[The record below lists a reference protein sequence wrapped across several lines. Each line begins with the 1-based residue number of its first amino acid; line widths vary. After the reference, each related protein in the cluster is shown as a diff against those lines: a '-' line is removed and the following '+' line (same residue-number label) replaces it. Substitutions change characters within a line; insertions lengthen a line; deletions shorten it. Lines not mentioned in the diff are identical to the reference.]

1 MTGTPIRVLAVVN
14 SLEFGGTERM
24 LERLAVELEASGR
37 VAMTVASLEG
47 VGAIGTRLRGRGIEV
62 LAFGAR
68 GGTLR
73 IVGGG
78 FLALRRL
85 LRRRRFDLVHSFLYR
100 SHCAARLTRLVT
112 LRRVPLISSERC
124 LGDNRSRTTLWVNR
138 LSSPLSDRILAVSE
152 AVAERVVSR
161 DRVPRR
167 RIAVVRNGI
176 EAVEPVPRWGR
187 RLRARLG
194 IAPDEV
200 VLLLLGRLHAEKGPD
215 LFLEALAQL
224 DGAAIPR
231 WRALLVGDGPER
243 SALQDLARRRGLH
256 QRVVF
261 AGARGFVAPW
271 IEASDLL
278 VLPSREEGL
287 PVAPLEAMARGKP
300 VVASRVG
307 GSGEV
312 IVDGVTGRLVRSE
325 DPAVLAAALSEL
337 IRDPDLRHRL
347 GAESLQR
354 VRTEF
359 SIQRMVRDTL
369 MLYDELLRSR
379 RGPRLGSE
387 PQEPLWQP

>member
-47 VGAIGTRLRGRGIEV
+47 VGAIGARMRGRGIEV
-62 LAFGAR
+62 LAFGSR

-73 IVGGG
+73 VVGGG

-85 LRRRRFDLVHSFLYR
+85 LRSRRFDLVHSFLYR
-100 SHCAARLTRLVT
+100 SHCAARLTRLVS

-124 LGDNRSRTTLWVNR
+124 LGDNRSKATLWVNR

-152 AVAERVVSR
+152 AVAERVIRR
-161 DRVPRR
+161 DRIPRA

-176 EAVEPVPRWGR
+176 EAVEPAPRWGR
-187 RLRARLG
+187 RLRRRLG
-194 IAPDEV
+194 IGDDEV

-215 LFLEALAQL
+215 LLLEALARL
-224 DGAAIPR
+224 DGAPGPR

-243 SALQDLARRRGLH
+243 EALRALARQRGLGD
-256 QRVVF
+256 RVLF

-300 VVASRVG
+300 VVAARVG

-312 IVDGVTGRLVRSE
+312 VVDGLTGRLVPPE
-325 DPAVLAAALSEL
+325 DPAALAAALSEM
-337 IRDPDLRHRL
+337 IGSPDLRSRF
-347 GAESLQR
+347 GSESLQR

-359 SIQRMVRDTL
+359 SIQRMARDTL
-369 MLYDELLRSR
+369 KLYDELLLSR
-379 RGPRLGSE
+379 RPPRLGSK

>member
-1 MTGTPIRVLAVVN
+1 MTGNPIRVLAVVN

-24 LERLAVELEASGR
+24 LERLAVELEASGD

-62 LAFGAR
+62 LAFEAR

-152 AVAERVVSR
+152 AVAERVVIR

-176 EAVEPVPRWGR
+176 EAVEPSPRWGR
-187 RLRARLG
+187 RLRARMG

-200 VLLLLGRLHAEKGPD
+200 VVLLLGRLHAEKGPD

-224 DGAAIPR
+224 DGVAPR

-243 SALQDLARRRGLH
+243 AALQDLARRRGVH
-256 QRVVF
+256 ERVIF

-312 IVDGVTGRLVRSE
+312 VVDGVTGRLVPPE
-325 DPAVLAAALSEL
+325 DPAALAAALDEL

-347 GAESLQR
+347 GAGSLQR
-354 VRTEF
+354 VRSEF
-359 SIQRMVRDTL
+359 SIQRMARDTL
-369 MLYDELLRSR
+369 KLYDELLRSR
-379 RGPRLGSE
+379 RGPRLGSK